1 MKNNELD
8 THEAKVDGSLGG
20 QGQPGLLS
28 EFQDSQSYMVRPCLK
43 RKQQNLF
50 EQSY

>member
-1 MKNNELD
+1 MCLSAHFMIFFHFFTLKCFLFMKNNELD

-28 EFQDSQSYMVRPCLK
+28 EF
-43 RKQQNLF
+43 
-50 EQSY
+50 